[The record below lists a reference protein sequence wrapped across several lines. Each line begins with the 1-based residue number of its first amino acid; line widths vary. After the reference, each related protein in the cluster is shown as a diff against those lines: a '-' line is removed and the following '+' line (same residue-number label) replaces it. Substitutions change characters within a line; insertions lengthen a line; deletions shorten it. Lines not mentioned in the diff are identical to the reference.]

1 MLALLYAYLCVPR
14 GLRFVVRWL
23 AMCFFVVVLFLVCLL
38 FYCVLIRLPEHRG
51 GFLHPEPHQ
60 PMSPDFI
67 RHHPHRSVTLR
78 RVRED

>member
-14 GLRFVVRWL
+14 RLRFIARWL
-23 AMCFFVVVLFLVCLL
+23 AACFFLVVLVL
-38 FYCVLIRLPEHRG
+38 VLILFVRILGALPKHHGRW
-51 GFLHPEPHQ
+51 FQPQPHQ

-67 RHHPHRSVTLR
+67 SFPR

>member
-23 AMCFFVVVLFLVCLL
+23 ALCFVIAVLILVCLL
-38 FYCVLIRLPEHRG
+38 FYRVLIGLLEHRG
-51 GFLHPEPHQ
+51 GFLHSEPHQ

-67 RHHPHRSVTLR
+67 RHHPHRTVTLR
-78 RVRED
+78 GVHEA

>member
-14 GLRFVVRWL
+14 RLRFIARCL
-23 AMCFFVVVLFLVCLL
+23 AACFVLVVLAL
-38 FYCVLIRLPEHRG
+38 VLILFARILNTLPKHQG
-51 GFLHPEPHQ
+51 HWFQPKPHQ

-67 RHHPHRSVTLR
+67 SFPR

>member
-14 GLRFVVRWL
+14 RLRFIARGL
-23 AMCFFVVVLFLVCLL
+23 AACFVLVVLALVLVLFSRILL
-38 FYCVLIRLPEHRG
+38 TLPSHRG
-51 GFLHPEPHQ
+51 SWLHPRPHQ

-67 RHHPHRSVTLR
+67 SYHLRHSVTLR